1 MKKILIIEDQVS
13 LKDEINDLFSFEGY
27 LAFSASNGIEGLE
40 MARKHIPDLIL
51 CDIMLPGLNGHE
63 ILQELRK
70 DESTQLIPFIF
81 MTALSER
88 EDFRA
93 GMELGADD
101 YISKPFTW
109 DELHKS
115 VKSRLAKSKQHQD
128 LANEALDE
136 LRTSIITSLPHE
148 LRTPLNGILGF
159 AQLLKSDPDIFNNM
173 ELKEVGEN
181 IYISANRL
189 YRLIQNYLLYAQ
201 LELRKPGGEG
211 KYRLKNPE
219 KYCESIARDFA
230 MRYNRIND
238 LELQIEGGEITL
250 AEVDFSKVMEEILDN
265 AFKFSAS
272 GQKVEVSCRPEGN
285 VYIVVIKDHGIGLKP
300 DEIIKIGAYM
310 QFNRRINEQQG
321 SGLGLII
328 SIRIVELYEGKMQIT
343 SEIGKGTSIHMSFPI
358 AL

>member
-1 MKKILIIEDQVS
+1 MSKILIIEDQIS

-27 LAFSASNGIEGLE
+27 IAFSASNGIEGLE
-40 MARKHIPDLIL
+40 MARKHLPDLIL

-70 DESTQLIPFIF
+70 DEITRLIPFIF
-81 MTALSER
+81 MTALSQR

-109 DELHKS
+109 EELHKS
-115 VKSRLAKSKQHQD
+115 VKSRLQKSDQYKHV
-128 LANEALDE
+128 AEEAMDE
-136 LRTSIITSLPHE
+136 LRTSIITALPHE

-159 AQLLKSDPDIFNNM
+159 AQLLKNDPEMFNKE
-173 ELKEVGEN
+173 ELREVGQN
-181 IYISANRL
+181 IYKSANRL

-201 LELRKPGGEG
+201 LELRKPGEEG
-211 KYRLKNPE
+211 KYTLKNPD
-219 KYCESIARDFA
+219 KYCESIALDFA
-230 MRYNRIND
+230 RRYSRLAD
-238 LELQIEGGEITL
+238 LELKLEGGGIQLSET
-250 AEVDFSKVMEEILDN
+250 DFSKVIEEIIDN

-272 GQKVEVSCRPEGN
+272 GSKVMVNCGPDGDSF
-285 VYIVVIKDHGIGLKP
+285 VISIKDHGIGMRP
-300 DEIIKIGAYM
+300 DEIMKIGAYM

-328 SIRIVELYEGKMQIT
+328 SKRIVELSKGNMEIS
-343 SEIGKGTSIHMSFPI
+343 SEVGNGTSIQMRFP
-358 AL
+358 LSL